1 MSGNKFFDILLVDD
15 DEDLTNLLSKQI
27 KGSGYRCHTCKSIEE
42 ATQYLTTHVPHVI
55 VLDINLGEEKSWPLL
70 PWIKQRPQ
78 FQTTKI
84 FMSSREISRTTILK
98 AKSHGVDEILAKPL
112 NAVALVQKLR
122 KTLFNN
128 EVLKHAFTKRPS
140 LQCQMVATH
149 NKINEVSFVIV
160 SPVKFSQKT
169 DIHVDS
175 NFFRELNLTGLKF
188 RTVDNSR
195 PAADGNYG
203 TEVTF
208 RGMNEE
214 LAQKIRKIKLK

>member
-1 MSGNKFFDILLVDD
+1 MSGNKLFDILLVDD

-27 KGSGYRCHTCKSIEE
+27 KGSGYRCHTCVSIEE
-42 ATQYLTTHVPHVI
+42 ATKYLENHVPHVI
-55 VLDINLGEEKSWPLL
+55 VLDINLGEEKSWPLI
-70 PWIKQRPQ
+70 PWIKQKPQ
-78 FQTTKI
+78 FLTTKI
-84 FMSSREISRTTILK
+84 FMSSKEISRTTILR
-98 AKSHGVDEILAKPL
+98 AKSHGIDEIIAKPL

-122 KTLFNN
+122 KTLFNS
-128 EVLKHAFTKRPS
+128 EVLKHSFDTKPTV
-140 LQCQMVATH
+140 QCRIFATH
-149 NKINEVSFVIV
+149 NKINEVSFVII
-160 SPVKFSQKT
+160 SPIKFSQKT
-169 DIHVDS
+169 DINVDS
-175 NFFRELNLTGLKF
+175 NFFRELNLSGLKF